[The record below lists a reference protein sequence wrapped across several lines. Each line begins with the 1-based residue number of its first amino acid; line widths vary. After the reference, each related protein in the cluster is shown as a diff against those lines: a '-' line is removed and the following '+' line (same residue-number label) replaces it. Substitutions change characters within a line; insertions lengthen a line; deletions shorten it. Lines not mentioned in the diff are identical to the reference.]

1 MADIPTNIGYAE
13 ISQYLAANDSQK
25 QSYFLN
31 TSLVK
36 TTPRLIYI
44 VRKAIQF
51 QYNNYP
57 TSTSLIP
64 AVNYLISL
72 CGKYLAQAQ
81 VIFGN
86 ATGTVVPTGVIPS
99 IPVNY
104 PYTLIVNI
112 SSGQAGAS
120 TYQNNNLIGSLG
132 WNTLFINNQPIQL
145 SSGFTVYSL
154 TGTITFVNYTL
165 HLGDEITGLYFKTF

>member
-57 TSTSLIP
+57 TSTSFSLVVYSDVIEARQINNLRLHFCPPRLYTENLTRSWVSGGSYMYNIIHNLNTLYPIVQIWAGNKLKTDDLIECYTVSTSAVTLSA
-64 AVNYLISL
+64 AVNQSSNLHIT
-72 CGKYLAQAQ
+72 
-81 VIFGN
+81 IIGN
-86 ATGTVVPTGVIPS
+86 
-99 IPVNY
+99 
-104 PYTLIVNI
+104 
-112 SSGQAGAS
+112 
-120 TYQNNNLIGSLG
+120 
-132 WNTLFINNQPIQL
+132 
-145 SSGFTVYSL
+145 
-154 TGTITFVNYTL
+154 
-165 HLGDEITGLYFKTF
+165 D

>member
-72 CGKYLAQAQ
+72 LFHNHCLCYFYYA
-81 VIFGN
+81 V
-86 ATGTVVPTGVIPS
+86 S
-99 IPVNY
+99 I
-104 PYTLIVNI
+104 
-112 SSGQAGAS
+112 
-120 TYQNNNLIGSLG
+120 
-132 WNTLFINNQPIQL
+132 
-145 SSGFTVYSL
+145 
-154 TGTITFVNYTL
+154 
-165 HLGDEITGLYFKTF
+165 